1 MSLDKAAK
9 HLAAHGR
16 GPDTELVHM
25 TKDEVKGLQQL
36 AMAHGGSLTINPH
49 TGLAEAGFLSRILP
63 TVAGV
68 AAGAATG
75 NPMIGAA
82 VAGGLTTA
90 QTGSLQQG
98 IIAGGMAYAGSGLFD
113 GGSVTTPAPIT
124 DLSTPF
130 VPPTTTP
137 TVAPT
142 VAPPAEVVAPVVS
155 APAVPA
161 APVGGPGFT
170 VDQMI
175 AGSGRPELSG
185 LSNTFD
191 PYAKIPGENLG
202 FTQAPT
208 TASGGVKDWWKGLS
222 DPKKIAVGGTGLLA
236 TMALA
241 NQAGNKGLPQEPTYA
256 NTTRLSSNFQGS
268 FPAQPRPY
276 YRATYAAGGGL
287 MAAGPVEAMSQANMN
302 NFYPQGQMNK
312 TQYATPSQM
321 PTSAEVVSA
330 DYEPRTEPYSGNMVR
345 MAPGGSVD
353 KKKKKKASLTT
364 AAKLAAMDPHEAA
377 VAGLGNAMYHSQMPN
392 DVARGLQ
399 PTMNLGD
406 LNLAEGGHLGSYSDG
421 GRLLKGPG
429 DGVSDDIPAR
439 IGKHQ
444 PARLADGEFVIPARI
459 VSELGNGSTDAGAR
473 KLYAMMDKVQASR
486 KKSIGKGKF
495 AVNSRA
501 AKHLPKK

>member
-113 GGSVTTPAPIT
+113 GGSVTTPAPVT
-124 DLSTPF
+124 DMSTAF

-142 VAPPAEVVAPVVS
+142 MAPPAEVVAPVVPS
-155 APAVPA
+155 TIPSGAA
-161 APVGGPGFT
+161 APIPTNAFSYAPNGEMVSS
-170 VDQMI
+170 
-175 AGSGRPELSG
+175 AY
-185 LSNTFD
+185 D
-191 PYAKIPGENLG
+191 PVITGANPPV
-202 FTQAPT
+202 QAPIAQTPGAEKGFFGSLT
-208 TASGGVKDWWKGLS
+208 TPQKVIL
-222 DPKKIAVGGTGLLA
+222 GGTGL
-236 TMALA
+236 MAASALTD
-241 NQAGNKGLPQEPTYA
+241 QFGNAGLPQEPTYA
-256 NTTRLSSNFQGS
+256 NTTRLSPNFQGS

-276 YRATYAAGGGL
+276 YRATYAASGGL
-287 MAAGPVEAMSQANMN
+287 MAAGPVEAMSQANSNMY
-302 NFYPQGQMNK
+302 YPQGQIDK

-321 PTSAEVVSA
+321 PTSNEVVTA
-330 DYEPRTEPYSGNMVR
+330 GYEPRTEPYNGNVLR

-353 KKKKKKASLTT
+353 KKKKKASLTT
-364 AAKLAAMDPHEAA
+364 AAKLAAMDPYEAS

-392 DVARGLQ
+392 DVAKGLQ